1 MSNTRHSDDL
11 AFRCEDEESQQTL
24 LSHLSHPT
32 HTKSQTRSLRQWTWV
47 FHGCILLFNLTL
59 FVKLWLMSGS
69 IQSTPPFTLLADAIT
84 YETRQL
90 NGSFDYTSDFK
101 GAPNA
106 NLDKAWESITN
117 GQIIRI
123 QEGDFEMLNKTAA
136 SAVFH
141 QLHCLVSNANP
152 HFVRSEPYNPQ
163 DMIRKFTYRE
173 YYQDRD
179 PMFHKSN
186 QQELVHHKD
195 HCVDILRQFLMCTG
209 DVGLITYHK
218 LEGRKDPMPDFST
231 MHKCR
236 KFDNIVNWVEEH
248 RVVI

>member
-1 MSNTRHSDDL
+1 
-11 AFRCEDEESQQTL
+11 
-24 LSHLSHPT
+24 
-32 HTKSQTRSLRQWTWV
+32 
-47 FHGCILLFNLTL
+47 
-59 FVKLWLMSGS
+59 
-69 IQSTPPFTLLADAIT
+69 AIT

-106 NLDKAWESITN
+106 NLDKAWTSITN

-123 QEGDFEMLNKTAA
+123 QEGDFAMLNKTAA
-136 SAVFH
+136 SAVQLSKTQGGGYMASVEVFH
-141 QLHCLVSNANP
+141 QLHCL
-152 HFVRSEPYNPQ
+152 
-163 DMIRKFTYRE
+163 DIIRKFTYRE

-186 QQELVHHKD
+186 QEELVHHKVID

-218 LEGRKDPMPDFST
+218 LEGRKNPMPDFST

-236 KFDNIVNWVEEH
+236 KFDDIVNWVEEH